1 MGCING
7 GRVGMACVRVL
18 WASWKRRR
26 IAGKKY
32 LKSSSSLSLHA
43 QGRRRTVLKRH
54 CFGLFFFEENE
65 NKFGSD
71 PKMGYDSCPPLYNAY
86 GAKTLHS
93 RLVKKTK
100 GNKMI

>member
-1 MGCING
+1 
-7 GRVGMACVRVL
+7 VGKLEEKEDSGKKIFEIFFFPVSAC
-18 WASWKRRR
+18 
-26 IAGKKY
+26 AGKKENSA
-32 LKSSSSLSLHA
+32 K
-43 QGRRRTVLKRH
+43 TT
-54 CFGLFFFEENE
+54 LFRVVFFEENE